1 MSKKSEP
8 PLWIDVNQS
17 PYLLSFI
24 IVVHSIAIITCLM
37 LPLNS
42 PLIVLL
48 LLLPGSSLYFYL
60 QRYRCGFY
68 THSLKYSAEFSWELV
83 EGEHFSS
90 MRILKSSVLTSFII
104 ILHTEIDNKRR
115 NILVCRDAVSGDKY
129 RQLFVALK
137 IMKLE

>member
-37 LPLNS
+37 LPLTFA
-42 PLIVLL
+42 LIVLI
-48 LLLPGSSLYFYL
+48 LLLPVSSLYLYL
-60 QRYRCGFY
+60 QRYRRGFY
-68 THSLKYSAEFSWELV
+68 TLSLKYSAEFSWELI
-83 EGEHFSS
+83 EGDHYSS

-104 ILHTEIDNKRR
+104 VLHTEIDNKRR
-115 NILVCRDAVSGDKY
+115 NLLVCRDAVLGDKY

>member
-1 MSKKSEP
+1 M
-8 PLWIDVNQS
+8 WIDVNQS

-37 LPLNS
+37 LPLTFA
-42 PLIVLL
+42 LIVLI
-48 LLLPGSSLYFYL
+48 LLLPVSSLYLYL
-60 QRYRCGFY
+60 QRYRRGFY
-68 THSLKYSAEFSWELV
+68 TLSLKYSAEFSWELI
-83 EGEHFSS
+83 EGDHYSS

-104 ILHTEIDNKRR
+104 VLHTEIDNKRR
-115 NILVCRDAVSGDKY
+115 NLLVCRDAVLGDKY